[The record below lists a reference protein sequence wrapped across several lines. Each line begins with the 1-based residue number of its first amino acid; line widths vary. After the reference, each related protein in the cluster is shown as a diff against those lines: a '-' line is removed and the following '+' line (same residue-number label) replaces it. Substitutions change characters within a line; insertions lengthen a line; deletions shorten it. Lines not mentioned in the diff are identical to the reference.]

1 MTALAATPSS
11 AGTGSENLAEAG
23 GWVSR
28 ASANSVNVAAGGQ
41 LAGNE
46 GYVAVN
52 DGTLETVTG
61 VNAPELPMIG
71 DQQIAVVGALGQ
83 DAVATPRG
91 EAAACAG
98 IVGRD
103 GALKVGA
110 DNTCLI
116 SDDGTVRVSLG
127 TLDQL
132 GLTALLGGKVPGL
145 PTLPEVPQT
154 GDLPVPDAGDLP
166 APDTGNLP
174 VPDLGGLPL
183 PDAGDLP
190 LPDTGDLPV
199 PDTGNL
205 PVPDAGSLPI
215 PALPELNLSE
225 LDLSQLQALEL
236 PTGGLSDIE
245 LQVVGKSLTS
255 ECLVT
260 PTEVYGKSNPV
271 QASVVAVV
279 AGQQIP
285 LADLPPEG
293 VSLNLADVLTKVR
306 GQLPAEV
313 GGALNQVLAAV
324 PAEALDAVHVVDVA
338 VGEQSEKL
346 GQVTVTALGVQTA
359 YPGLVDMSLGK
370 VTCISNGGGAAVQAP
385 ETEAAVPAQPEAD
398 AQAKVDT
405 SAGKVE
411 VSKDNK
417 VVSADV
423 EQASSNSPIPPIGW
437 GAVAALLL
445 AGLGLA
451 GYKLRRGF
459 SRG

>member
-1 MTALAATPSS
+1 M
-11 AGTGSENLAEAG
+11 
-23 GWVSR
+23 
-28 ASANSVNVAAGGQ
+28 
-41 LAGNE
+41 
-46 GYVAVN
+46 
-52 DGTLETVTG
+52 
-61 VNAPELPMIG
+61 
-71 DQQIAVVGALGQ
+71 
-83 DAVATPRG
+83 
-91 EAAACAG
+91 
-98 IVGRD
+98 
-103 GALKVGA
+103 
-110 DNTCLI
+110 
-116 SDDGTVRVSLG
+116 
-127 TLDQL
+127 
-132 GLTALLGGKVPGL
+132 
-145 PTLPEVPQT
+145 
-154 GDLPVPDAGDLP
+154 
-166 APDTGNLP
+166 
-174 VPDLGGLPL
+174 
-183 PDAGDLP
+183 
-190 LPDTGDLPV
+190 
-199 PDTGNL
+199 
-205 PVPDAGSLPI
+205 
-215 PALPELNLSE
+215 
-225 LDLSQLQALEL
+225 
-236 PTGGLSDIE
+236 
-245 LQVVGKSLTS
+245 
-255 ECLVT
+255 
-260 PTEVYGKSNPV
+260 

-313 GGALNQVLAAV
+313 GGALDQVLAAV

-411 VSKDNK
+411 VSKDDK